1 MRNIFKLLKYNF
13 GIYDSGISKM
23 GYVIALVFLVFFS
36 LGGRINIPYVPEI
49 MSGLS
54 IAFVASFLGINFIV
68 AIIKFS
74 LQVSKDEGNLVFMFP
89 VKSWEFMV
97 AKFLEFT
104 IMQAVI
110 VLVVLITS
118 LLSLSSIS
126 GMIVLT
132 SVATAFGT
140 VVAYIAIT
148 SYIVIFASYINNTFL
163 CVLAVIFGGGII
175 ESIVEFINW
184 GITRIL
190 PYVYLRIGTFIEID
204 IIDTLLN
211 GVWIIL
217 LVVIGIKHLNKKLDI
232 M

>member
-23 GYVIALVFLVFFS
+23 GYVIALVLLVFLG
-36 LGGRINIPYVPEI
+36 LGGRINIPYVPEL

-110 VLVVLITS
+110 VLAVLITS

-211 GVWIIL
+211 AVWIIL